1 MSTKKFNN
9 VLIFWMTTTLIQMAF
24 EFILVPLS
32 CWHLK
37 HVLGLT
43 WCLPALSPSGLR
55 HPWTPGQ
62 EQGQLR
68 KWQADPFPRAIHH
81 SRGYKKKPP
90 TPQGTK
96 KTPLQPT
103 FWQLRLPGR

>member
-9 VLIFWMTTTLIQMAF
+9 VLILWMMTTLIQMAF

-43 WCLPALSPSGLR
+43 WRVPALSPSGLR

-62 EQGQLR
+62 EQG
-68 KWQADPFPRAIHH
+68 
-81 SRGYKKKPP
+81 
-90 TPQGTK
+90 
-96 KTPLQPT
+96 
-103 FWQLRLPGR
+103 